1 MNSYSSELHMPAK
14 FRLSSF
20 RFDAAHVGAMRTGL
34 WRMLALSIGLA
45 VFTPA
50 SFGQGKFG
58 GGGLGSGLGGFGLS
72 MGSNDPATYE
82 ATFTVS
88 TDGKRGTLNVK
99 ATIADGFHTY
109 STTQPPGG
117 PYATSIKIEGKSAKL
132 AGEFKPDHPPEIG
145 TDEVAYGPL
154 QLEEFHGEVI
164 WTAPIEFPSGYESK
178 TDLTVSIDA
187 LVCQSSCMPV
197 QAKVK
202 ATFVGTEG
210 VEPKTLA
217 EAATRGSSKAALDQI
232 QAELP
237 KAKKLTSKSHRVTPS
252 HAVWTASLSNSTVA
266 PGSTTVLEL
275 GVAADRGY
283 HVYEHVP
290 FDPESLNRTLIAVT
304 EKSGLK
310 FGTPVVSSPPEEAPP
325 IPGFDAI
332 RYHGGNFNWQI
343 PVEIPEDTK
352 DGSYP
357 FEVRIAFLTCNDG
370 SCDPPAGLRLK
381 GTLAVGETKAEAASL
396 ELSDDNNRE
405 ISELPILASWID
417 KDVPPPSKANAAVVR
432 SMSPPANATPDAD
445 ASVAEE
451 AGPPPTVTSEAPPGA
466 SDSGNDI
473 SVPPPSAISSDENTS
488 ATRGGESKEK
498 PVQALTMFHVLAGLA
513 GGFILNFMPCVLPV
527 IGLKVMSFM
536 NQAGNAHKEVVKLN
550 LAYSAGILA
559 VMLTLALVAITIKVV
574 WGEAFGWGQQF
585 TILEFKVALACLV
598 FAMALSFLGVWE
610 IPIPGFATSSKS
622 GELMEKEGVVGAF
635 LKGILTTVLATPCS
649 GPLLGSL
656 FGLSLVLSSFSVI
669 LLYLIVGIGM
679 ALPFLLLCIWPGF
692 IRVLPKPG
700 AWMETLKQILA
711 FPLLLTVVFF
721 VAAIGND
728 YRIATLLLL
737 IVVWFACWLIGR
749 VPAYAEKSK
758 VRTTW
763 ASSLAIVALG
773 AFVSFMYFGP
783 FDSEIPWEPYDEA
796 QLAQYR
802 EEGKTVMLDFTA
814 NWCFNCKLNTRFAID
829 REEVAKLVDKNN
841 VVPMLAD
848 WTDRSDA
855 IRQKLEELDS
865 NSIPLLAI
873 YPPESSEEP
882 ILLRD
887 VLTQDQVLEALNEAG
902 PSKGN
907 TLFTSFNSGG
917 SSE

>member
-1 MNSYSSELHMPAK
+1 MNSSLPTT
-14 FRLSSF
+14 RLRTENRDRSLK
-20 RFDAAHVGAMRTGL
+20 RAMAYASAMGNGLVRT
-34 WRMLALSIGLA
+34 A
-45 VFTPA
+45 VFAAALLTLAQP
-50 SFGQGKFG
+50 SFAQGKFG
-58 GGGLGSGLGGFGLS
+58 GGGLGGFGLS
-72 MGSNDPATYE
+72 MGSSDPATYE

-88 TDGKRGTLNVK
+88 TDGKKGTLNVK
-99 ATIADGFHTY
+99 ATIADGYHTY

-117 PYATSIKIEGKSAKL
+117 PYATSIKLEGKSAKL

-145 TDEVAYGPL
+145 SDEVAYGPL

-164 WTAPIEFPSGYESK
+164 WTAPIEFPNGYESK
-178 TDLTVSIDA
+178 SDLTVSIDA

-202 ATFVGTEG
+202 ATFTGTEG
-210 VEPKTLA
+210 VEPNPLA
-217 EAATRGSSKAALDQI
+217 DAATRGSGAMADSLKS
-232 QAELP
+232 EL
-237 KAKKLTSKSHRVTPS
+237 AKQEKLSSKSHRVTPT
-252 HAVWTASLSNSTVA
+252 HAVWTASLSSATVQ

-310 FGTPVVSSPPEEAPP
+310 FGTPVVSSPAEEAPP

-332 RYHGGNFNWQI
+332 RYHGGNFNWKI
-343 PVEIPEDTK
+343 PVEIPQDTK

-357 FEVRIAFLTCNDG
+357 FEVRVAFLTCNDG

-381 GTLAVGETKAEAASL
+381 GSIAVGDAKATAAKL

-405 ISELPILASWID
+405 ISELPTLVTWID
-417 KDVPPPSKANAAVVR
+417 KDVAFPAATDNAIVR
-432 SMSPPANATPDAD
+432 SKTPPDSSEAGVDTE
-445 ASVAEE
+445 VAEE
-451 AGPPPTVTSEAPPGA
+451 SGPPPTVTSEAPPGT
-466 SDSGNDI
+466 SDNNEI
-473 SVPPPSAISSDENTS
+473 SAPPPSAISADDGTPP
-488 ATRGGESKEK
+488 TRGGDSADK
-498 PVQALTMFHVLAGLA
+498 PVQALTLFHVLAALA

-559 VMLTLALVAITIKVV
+559 VMLSLALVAITIKVV

-679 ALPFLLLCIWPGF
+679 ALPFLVLCIWPGF
-692 IRVLPKPG
+692 IRLLPKPG

-728 YRIATLLLL
+728 YRIATLILL

-749 VPAYAEKSK
+749 VPAYAEKTK
-758 VRTTW
+758 VRMTW

-773 AFVSFMYFGP
+773 AFVSFSYFGP
-783 FDSEIPWEPYDEA
+783 FDSEIPWQPYDEA

-814 NWCFNCKLNTRFAID
+814 NWCFTCKLNTRFAID
-829 REEVAKLVDKNN
+829 REEVAKLVDKYN

-855 IRQKLEELDS
+855 IRQKLEELES

-873 YPPESSEEP
+873 YPADSSKEP

-887 VLTQDQVLEALNEAG
+887 VLTENQVLEALNEAG
-902 PSKGN
+902 PSKGGA
-907 TLFTSFNSGG
+907 LFTSFNSGN